1 MLREIK
7 GCIVPPRFS
16 ASESAVSEWA
26 APSFLPVLQSL
37 IEVLAVLA
45 FALSGIASGLRAGM
59 DFIGVCFVA
68 GITALGG
75 GTLRDLLLD
84 RRPFFWIEQDHLL
97 WMIIGL
103 CVIASFV
110 LRRSHAEVTERS
122 IQIPDAVGLGLF
134 SALGTQIAL
143 AEGSSVI
150 VAILM
155 GVFSS
160 TLGGVLRDTFCN
172 VIPKAFSDHQPY
184 ILLAVLG
191 SGLVIGLDA
200 LGWPAWL
207 GLLAG
212 VLVTTGSRVLVIM
225 YRWSIPQWRP

>member
-1 MLREIK
+1 
-7 GCIVPPRFS
+7 
-16 ASESAVSEWA
+16 VSEWA
-26 APSFLPVLQSL
+26 APSFLPVLQST

-59 DFIGVCFVA
+59 DLIGVCFVA
-68 GITALGG
+68 GVTALGG

-103 CVIASFV
+103 CVLASLV

-184 ILLAVLG
+184 ILLAVFG
-191 SGLVIGLDA
+191 SGIVIGLDA
-200 LGWPAWL
+200 LGWPAWM

-212 VLVTTGSRVLVIM
+212 VLVTTSARILAIL

>member
-1 MLREIK
+1 M
-7 GCIVPPRFS
+7 G
-16 ASESAVSEWA
+16 EWA
-26 APSFLPVLQSL
+26 APSFLPVLQGT

-59 DFIGVCFVA
+59 DLIGVCFVA
-68 GITALGG
+68 GVTALGG

-103 CVIASFV
+103 CVLASLV

-191 SGLVIGLDA
+191 SGIVIGLDA
-200 LGWPAWL
+200 LGWPAWM

-212 VLVTTGSRVLVIM
+212 VLVTTSARVLVIL

>member
-1 MLREIK
+1 
-7 GCIVPPRFS
+7 
-16 ASESAVSEWA
+16 VSELA
-26 APSFLPVLQSL
+26 APAFLPVLQSI

-59 DFIGVCFVA
+59 DLVGVCFVA
-68 GITALGG
+68 GVTALGG

-84 RRPFFWIEQDHLL
+84 RRPFFWIEQDHLV

-103 CVIASFV
+103 CVLASLV
-110 LRRSHAEVTERS
+110 LRRSHAELTERS

-143 AEGSSVI
+143 AEGASVI

-155 GVFSS
+155 GVISS

-172 VIPKAFSDHQPY
+172 VVPKAFSDHQPY

-200 LGWPAWL
+200 LGWPAWI
-207 GLLAG
+207 GLLIG
-212 VLVTTGSRVLVIM
+212 VCVTSGTRVLAIL
-225 YRWSIPQWRP
+225 YRWSIPQWRA